1 MKRLVCG
8 IVTLALAVGANADML
23 NLKSGKLLK
32 GTLREVTFSSAGTET
47 RHQRDEL
54 HGIELSADGDKITLD
69 QELTLEGKVVA
80 VAFEARDGLH
90 LVARDQLS
98 GVVLD
103 DATTL
108 PMLRDNA
115 QPNSF
120 AIENDRAIASEEGKE
135 KLSDEQREALKLNLR
150 VYKQYVAKAE
160 KQENDEQGAVKNK
173 YMPQVKQVL
182 GQISDLQR
190 RIAEKEHRRREA
202 KARDALYRQRQR
214 KDNKNRNRRN
224 DNRGNEYER
233 LVRTDGLEKDRRALR
248 EAWAKAAKLR
258 DTIRPLLREIDDR
271 YEAVKER
278 IREVA
283 RLIRASILEG
293 DIPPRDQMVKGYEGA
308 LAPTKPTK
316 GKGRR

>member
-120 AIENDRAIASEEGKE
+120 
-135 KLSDEQREALKLNLR
+135 LKLNLR

-233 LVRTDGLEKDRRALR
+233 LVHTDGLEKDRRALR

-271 YEAVKER
+271 YDVVKER

-283 RLIRASILEG
+283 RQRVGVSRGFRLRPPSFSVALSRTKDTEG
-293 DIPPRDQMVKGYEGA
+293 HRNGRCGA
-308 LAPTKPTK
+308 
-316 GKGRR
+316 RRF